1 MNPGDLAP
9 DFSLPDQNGT
19 ILSLD
24 SLVANG
30 PVVLFFY
37 PLALSTGC
45 TKETCH
51 FRYLHGEFKKLG
63 AQPIG
68 ISMDEVAKQSEFADL
83 NNLDYPLLSD
93 PDGTVAMSYGVKR
106 GFDVLK
112 TRRSTFVIGRDRR
125 IIKVIKS
132 EINMNKHA
140 DEALAVL
147 SQQ

>member
-1 MNPGDLAP
+1 MYPGDLAP
-9 DFSLPDQNGT
+9 DFSLQDQSGT
-19 ILSLD
+19 TLSL
-24 SLVANG
+24 SALVANG

-37 PLALSTGC
+37 PVALSTGC

-51 FRYLHGEFKKLG
+51 FRDLHGEFKKLG

-68 ISMDEVAKQSEFADL
+68 ISMDEVEKQSEFASL

-93 PDGTVAMSYGVKR
+93 PDGEVAKAYGVKR
-106 GFDVLK
+106 GFDLLK

-125 IIKVIKS
+125 VIKVIKS

>member
-1 MNPGDLAP
+1 MNPGDFAP
-9 DFSLPDQNGT
+9 DFSLTDQSGQT
-19 ILSLD
+19 LRLSE
-24 SLVANG
+24 LVSNG

-37 PLALSTGC
+37 PVALSTGC

-51 FRYLHGEFKKLG
+51 FRDLRSEFKKIG

-68 ISMDEVAKQSEFADL
+68 ISMDEVTKQAEFAAV

-93 PDGTVAMSYGVKR
+93 TDGSVATAYGVKR
-106 GFDVLK
+106 AFDVLK
-112 TRRSTFVIGRDRR
+112 TRRSTFVIGRDQRV
-125 IIKVIKS
+125 IKVIKS

-140 DEALAVL
+140 DEALAAL

>member
-9 DFSLPDQNGT
+9 DFSLTDQSGQT
-19 ILSLD
+19 LRLSE
-24 SLVANG
+24 LVSNG

-37 PLALSTGC
+37 PVALSTGC

-51 FRYLHGEFKKLG
+51 FRDLYSEFKKIG

-68 ISMDEVAKQSEFADL
+68 ISMDEVTKQAEFAAV

-93 PDGTVAMSYGVKR
+93 TDGSVATAYGVKR
-106 GFDVLK
+106 AFDVLK
-112 TRRSTFVIGRDRR
+112 TRRSTFVIGRDQRA
-125 IIKVIKS
+125 IKVIKS

-140 DEALAVL
+140 DEALAAL

>member
-9 DFSLPDQNGT
+9 DFSLTDQSGQT
-19 ILSLD
+19 LRLSE
-24 SLVANG
+24 LVSNG

-37 PLALSTGC
+37 PVALSTGC

-51 FRYLHGEFKKLG
+51 FRDLRSEFKKIG

-68 ISMDEVAKQSEFADL
+68 ISMDEVTKQAEFAAV

-93 PDGTVAMSYGVKR
+93 ADGSVATAYGVKR
-106 GFDVLK
+106 AFDVLK
-112 TRRSTFVIGRDRR
+112 TRRSTFVIGRDQRV
-125 IIKVIKS
+125 IKVIKS

-140 DEALAVL
+140 DEALAAL

>member
-37 PLALSTGC
+37 PVALSTGC

-51 FRYLHGEFKKLG
+51 FRDLHGEFKKLG

-68 ISMDEVAKQSEFADL
+68 ISRDDVAKQSEFADL

>member
-9 DFSLPDQNGT
+9 DFSLTDQSGQT
-19 ILSLD
+19 LRLSE
-24 SLVANG
+24 LVSNG

-37 PLALSTGC
+37 PVALSTGC

-51 FRYLHGEFKKLG
+51 FRDLRSEFKKIG

-68 ISMDEVAKQSEFADL
+68 ISMDEVTKQAEFAAV

-93 PDGTVAMSYGVKR
+93 TDGSVATAYGVKR
-106 GFDVLK
+106 AFDVLK
-112 TRRSTFVIGRDRR
+112 TRRSTFVIGRDQRV
-125 IIKVIKS
+125 IKVIKS

-140 DEALAVL
+140 DEALAAL

>member
-1 MNPGDLAP
+1 MNLGDLAP
-9 DFSLPDQNGT
+9 DFSLQDQSGT
-19 ILSLD
+19 TLSL
-24 SLVANG
+24 SALVANG

-37 PLALSTGC
+37 PVALSTGC

-51 FRYLHGEFKKLG
+51 FRDLHGEFKKLG

-68 ISMDEVAKQSEFADL
+68 ISMDEVEKQSEFASL

-93 PDGTVAMSYGVKR
+93 PDGVKR
-106 GFDVLK
+106 GFDLLK

-125 IIKVIKS
+125 VIKVIKS

>member
-9 DFSLPDQNGT
+9 DFSLTDQSGQT
-19 ILSLD
+19 LRLSE
-24 SLVANG
+24 LVSNG

-37 PLALSTGC
+37 PVALSTGC

-51 FRYLHGEFKKLG
+51 FRDLHSEFKKIG

-68 ISMDEVAKQSEFADL
+68 ISMDEVTKQAEFAAV

-93 PDGTVAMSYGVKR
+93 TDGSVATAYGVKR
-106 GFDVLK
+106 AFDVLK
-112 TRRSTFVIGRDRR
+112 TRRSTFVIGRDQRV
-125 IIKVIKS
+125 IKVIKS

-140 DEALAVL
+140 DEALAAL